1 MYEYVDYIKTLSFDN
16 KYTKWYCSI
25 VENALFR
32 TCHLRYKRGRREHAL
47 SLFGKGNV
55 ESHHIV
61 PKSINSDFSLELD
74 NLVHL
79 TLKEHYICHLLL
91 PKMLKSTYHYSK
103 MIFALNQLSSKH
115 GHYKIGSKIYE
126 NHKKRYS
133 EENSKKGKQYY
144 IDNPE
149 AKKIVK
155 KTFKEAH
162 ERLGIDYSSSE
173 WLDRSLHS
181 EESRKKSKE
190 TLQSKEH
197 RKKCSEREL
206 AKGKEKLS
214 EIGRNRQKIQIEKA
228 IEKYGS
234 IEEYN
239 KVIYADSSRIRKVKN
254 LNTGEISTL
263 RCRPSTLPDN
273 YEIIP
278 YTYKKKPQNTID
290 NFI

>member
-1 MYEYVDYIKTLSFDN
+1 MYEYIEQIKSLSYDN
-16 KYTKWYCSI
+16 KYTKWYCEI
-25 VENALFR
+25 VKVGLLR
-32 TCHLRYKRGRREHAL
+32 TGHLIRKQSRKKLATELLGE
-47 SLFGKGNV
+47 GNV
-55 ESHHIV
+55 ECHHIV
-61 PKSINSDFSLELD
+61 PRSIDASVVKELN

-103 MIFALNQLSSKH
+103 MVFALNQLASKH
-115 GHYKIGSKIYE
+115 GHGKNSKAYSA
-126 NHKKRYS
+126 NKKRYS

-239 KVIYADSSRIRKVKN
+239 KVRYADSLCKRKVKN

>member
-1 MYEYVDYIKTLSFDN
+1 MYEYIEQIRALSYDN
-16 KYTKWYCSI
+16 KYTKWYCEI
-25 VENALFR
+25 VKAGLLR
-32 TCHLRYKRGRREHAL
+32 TAHLIKKQNRKKLANELLGE
-47 SLFGKGNV
+47 GNV
-55 ESHHIV
+55 ECHHIV
-61 PKSINSDFSLELD
+61 PRSIDANVVKELN

-103 MIFALNQLSSKH
+103 MVFALNQLASKH
-115 GHYKIGSKIYE
+115 GHGKNSKAYSA
-126 NHKKRYS
+126 NKKRYS
-133 EENSKKGKQYY
+133 EENSKKGKQYF
-144 IDNPE
+144 IDTPE
-149 AKKIVK
+149 EKLRVRKV
-155 KTFKEAH
+155 FEEAH

-173 WLDRSLHS
+173 WLDRSMHS
-181 EESRKKSKE
+181 ESSKKKSKE
-190 TLQSKEH
+190 YAQSEEN
-197 RKKCSEREL
+197 RKKCSEREF
-206 AKGKEKLS
+206 AKGKDKLS
-214 EIGRNRQKIQIEKA
+214 EIGKNRKKIQIEKA

-254 LNTGEISTL
+254 LNTGEIITL